1 VARLRARAAQQ
12 EAKLIAEKSMI
23 GRLHNKLAELN
34 FERLRWEEGLE
45 ARDGALAAAR
55 AQARATRPP
64 GSTGFSGR
72 ESKRGGGKPSRGQLC
87 MERSSASVGCW
98 GYWQTCS
105 ARRSGAVRTDPIK

>member
-45 ARDGALAAAR
+45 ARDGALAAAGAPAR
-55 AQARATRPP
+55 AQARASRPH
-64 GSTGFSGR
+64 G
-72 ESKRGGGKPSRGQLC
+72 SRGFLG
-87 MERSSASVGCW
+87 ASLSVEAG
-98 GYWQTCS
+98 S
-105 ARRSGAVRTDPIK
+105 RRGDSFVWSGAQPR

>member
-1 VARLRARAAQQ
+1 MARLRARAAQQ

-55 AQARATRPP
+55 AQARASRPH
-64 GSTGFSGR
+64 G
-72 ESKRGGGKPSRGQLC
+72 SRGFLG
-87 MERSSASVGCW
+87 ASLSVEAG
-98 GYWQTCS
+98 S
-105 ARRSGAVRTDPIK
+105 RRGDSFVWSGAQPR